1 MAFEI
6 GPVGKAALA
15 GNGAL
20 GVFKGELGLENRG
33 VGGDV
38 EFGEGCRRR
47 NAARGSAALWALSRS
62 LACFL
67 SCSIFGAGA
76 GIEHSFRNA
85 WCPRRSGRE
94 KSVMAVLLSRKQ
106 RRAQPF
112 SRTRGFPL

>member
-20 GVFKGELGLENRG
+20 GVFEGELGLENRG

-47 NAARGSAALWALSRS
+47 NTARGSAALWALSRS
-62 LACFL
+62 LACSLELFD
-67 SCSIFGAGA
+67 IGG
-76 GIEHSFRNA
+76 
-85 WCPRRSGRE
+85 RSGH
-94 KSVMAVLLSRKQ
+94 
-106 RRAQPF
+106 
-112 SRTRGFPL
+112 

>member
-20 GVFKGELGLENRG
+20 GVFEGELGLENRG

-47 NAARGSAALWALSRS
+47 NAARGAAALWALSRI
-62 LACFL
+62 LGLLLELFD
-67 SCSIFGAGA
+67 IGG
-76 GIEHSFRNA
+76 
-85 WCPRRSGRE
+85 RSGHRT
-94 KSVMAVLLSRKQ
+94 LLS
-106 RRAQPF
+106 
-112 SRTRGFPL
+112 

>member
-20 GVFKGELGLENRG
+20 GVFEGELGLENRG

-47 NAARGSAALWALSRS
+47 NAARGSAALWALNRS

-67 SCSIFGAGA
+67 SCSILGTERALNTPFVTPGVRVDQA
-76 GIEHSFRNA
+76 
-85 WCPRRSGRE
+85 E
-94 KSVMAVLLSRKQ
+94 KRVLWRC
-106 RRAQPF
+106 F
-112 SRTRGFPL
+112 